1 MKRIKSKYTK
11 AFFALLTGTIVAQI
25 ITLLFSPLLSRIY
38 SAEEMGIFTLILS
51 VVNMFGGVICARYE
65 LVIISAKNEKDVYR
79 LIPISLIMTLIFS
92 FLVTIGFLI
101 YVNYIPDLKKALG
114 YWSLLIF
121 PILLI
126 QGLINILTAYNNRF
140 KEYGLISR
148 VNIIRVSVQGT
159 MQLGFGLLNFG
170 VLGLL
175 ISYFVSTTMGVR
187 RQFNRLKQ
195 NLFEFNEITY
205 KQLKIIMAKYKDQP
219 MYSVPAIFLNSAAYS
234 ILPFML
240 NSLYGATEVGFF
252 SISFRVLGIPLAL
265 ISTNVS
271 RIFFQR
277 ASEEFNSGNNFR
289 KTFLGTTIILVL
301 IALPLSSFLYFFG
314 QDIIVKVFGAN
325 WDGAGKFIKAFSFM
339 YGIRL
344 VVSALSITLVIVE
357 KQKYD
362 LILQSFF
369 FFATIITFI
378 VAKFYMMDIIYFIL
392 IISVLY
398 SINYLIYW
406 IISYKFSEGKI
417 KI

>member
-38 SAEEMGIFTLILS
+38 SVEEMGIFTLVLS

-92 FLVTIGFLI
+92 FLITIGFLI
-101 YVNYIPDLKKALG
+101 YVNYIPNLKKALG

-121 PILLI
+121 PVLLI

-148 VNIIRVSVQGT
+148 VNIIRVAVQGT
-159 MQLGFGLLNFG
+159 LQSGFGLLNFG
-170 VLGLL
+170 ILGLL
-175 ISYFVSTTMGVR
+175 ISYFVSTIMGVR
-187 RQFNRLKQ
+187 RQFKRLKQ
-195 NLFEFNEITY
+195 NLFEFNELTY
-205 KQLKIIMAKYKDQP
+205 KQIKIIMAKYKDQP

-289 KTFLGTTIILVL
+289 KTFLGTTIMLVL
-301 IALPLSSFLYFFG
+301 IAFPISFLLYFFG
-314 QDIIVKVFGAN
+314 QDIIVKIFGPN

-362 LILQSFF
+362 LILQSLFF
-369 FFATIITFI
+369 LATIITFI